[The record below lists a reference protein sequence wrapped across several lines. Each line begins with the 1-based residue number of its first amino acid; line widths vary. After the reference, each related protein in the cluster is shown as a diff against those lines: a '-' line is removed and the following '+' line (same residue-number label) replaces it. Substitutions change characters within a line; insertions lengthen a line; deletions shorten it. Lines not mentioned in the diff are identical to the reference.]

1 MRGRRMFG
9 QYLRTVT
16 IEQHEARVRYEVE
29 GGHRLEGTVFVQG
42 AKNAAL
48 PMIAAS
54 LLAERG
60 QTVLH
65 NVPLID
71 DVRAAVDLAR
81 AVGAEVQF
89 HEAERVVVVDA
100 STLDSPVLPGS
111 IAGRF
116 RASILFLPPLLLR
129 FGEAVLEDVGG
140 CRLGSRNLD
149 FHYRGFARLGAVV
162 EEADA
167 SIRVQSRHLR
177 GAPLYLDTP
186 SHTGTETLMAAA
198 CLVDGTTV
206 IE

>member
-1 MRGRRMFG
+1 MTEPMAN
-9 QYLRTVT
+9 V
-16 IEQHEARVRYEVE
+16 ARPEEGAVRPPAQVRYTVK

-81 AVGAEVQF
+81 AVGAEVQVQ
-89 HEAERVVVVDA
+89 EAERVVVVDA

-129 FGEAVLEDVGG
+129 MGEAVLEDVGG

-149 FHYRGFARLGAVV
+149 FHYRGFARLGADVD
-162 EEADA
+162 ETST
-167 SIRVQSRHLR
+167 SI
-177 GAPLYLDTP
+177 
-186 SHTGTETLMAAA
+186 
-198 CLVDGTTV
+198 
-206 IE
+206 

>member
-16 IEQHEARVRYEVE
+16 IHQHEARVRDEVE

-65 NVPLID
+65 NVPVID

-81 AVGAEVQF
+81 AVGARVEF

-100 STLDSPVLPGS
+100 TTLKSPVLPAS

-116 RASILFLPPLLLR
+116 
-129 FGEAVLEDVGG
+129 
-140 CRLGSRNLD
+140 
-149 FHYRGFARLGAVV
+149 
-162 EEADA
+162 
-167 SIRVQSRHLR
+167 
-177 GAPLYLDTP
+177 
-186 SHTGTETLMAAA
+186 
-198 CLVDGTTV
+198 
-206 IE
+206 